1 MLLTE
6 SRGSGLAAGNKRLTL
21 VPEAGW
27 CPGCNSRQGA
37 AGEGSRLGG
46 LYMPEVVQWPESSHR
61 AGWMFWDKKVLR
73 TYRCS
78 DKKARQNQVKE
89 KD

>member
-1 MLLTE
+1 
-6 SRGSGLAAGNKRLTL
+6 
-21 VPEAGW
+21 
-27 CPGCNSRQGA
+27 
-37 AGEGSRLGG
+37 
-46 LYMPEVVQWPESSHR
+46 MPEVVQWPESSHR